1 MNQERLYKVLEGAHI
16 SEKATVIADESNQFV
31 FKVVKD
37 ATKAE
42 IKEAVEQLYDVVVR
56 SVTVLNV
63 KGKVKRTVRGSSRR
77 ASWIRG
83 NHRTSRTNRARS
95 ARTSRHRASRRSD

>member
-1 MNQERLYKVLEGAHI
+1 MNQERLYNILERAHI
-16 SEKATVIADESNQFV
+16 SEKATVIADASNHFV

-42 IKEAVEQLYDVVVR
+42 IKEAVERLYDVVVKNV
-56 SVTVLNV
+56 SVLTV

-77 ASWIRG
+77 SNWKKAYVRLEAGHDIDFAT
-83 NHRTSRTNRARS
+83 TS
-95 ARTSRHRASRRSD
+95 D